1 MELERDEHD
10 QLLSLD
16 GMTSD
21 DLSDEIAAAE
31 TRMIN
36 LDTAL
41 ALHETRATA
50 GSIPEDEILSSGMW
64 AIGAAGSK
72 KHQQNY
78 VSWLNRRLGIKN
90 REAKEARARSHAT
103 LFVNVARNT
112 LAAEQ
117 FDLIQDRVAERLER
131 N

>member
-1 MELERDEHD
+1 MERDEHD
-10 QLLSLD
+10 QLLSLE

-21 DLSDEIAAAE
+21 QLSDEIADAE
-31 TRMIN
+31 TQMTN

-41 ALHETRATA
+41 ALHETRASS

-64 AIGAAGSK
+64 AAGAEGSRR
-72 KHQQNY
+72 HQQNY
-78 VSWLNRRLGIKN
+78 ISWLNRRLGVKN

-112 LAAEQ
+112 LDDET
-117 FDLIQDRVAERLER
+117 FDQIQDQVAERLER

>member
-1 MELERDEHD
+1 MERDEHD
-10 QLLSLD
+10 QLLSLT

-21 DLSDEIAAAE
+21 QLSDEIADAE
-31 TRMIN
+31 AQMTN

-41 ALHETRATA
+41 SLHATRAEA
-50 GSIPEDEILSSGMW
+50 GAIPEDEILSSGMW
-64 AIGAAGSK
+64 AAGAEGSRR
-72 KHQQNY
+72 HQQNY

-103 LFVNVARNT
+103 LFVNVARST
-112 LAAEQ
+112 LDDET
-117 FDLIQDRVAERLER
+117 FDEIQDQVAERLER

>member
-1 MELERDEHD
+1 MERDEHG

-16 GMTSD
+16 GMSSD
-21 DLSDEIAAAE
+21 DLSDEIANAE

-41 ALHETRATA
+41 ALHETRAAA
-50 GSIPEDEILSSGMW
+50 GSIPEDEVLERGMW
-64 AIGAAGSK
+64 AVQGEGSRR
-72 KHQQNY
+72 HQQGY
-78 VSWLNRRLGIKN
+78 LSWLSRRLGVKN

-103 LFVNVARNT
+103 LFVNVARST
-112 LAAEQ
+112 LDDET
-117 FDLIQDRVAERLER
+117 FDLIQDQVAERLER

>member
-1 MELERDEHD
+1 MERDEHG

-21 DLSDEIAAAE
+21 QLSDEIAAAE

-41 ALHETRATA
+41 ALHETRAAA
-50 GSIPEDEILSSGMW
+50 GSIPEDEVLERGMW
-64 AIGAAGSK
+64 AANGEGSRR
-72 KHQQNY
+72 HQQNY
-78 VSWLNRRLGIKN
+78 ISWLSRRLGVKN

-103 LFVNVARNT
+103 LFVNVARST
-112 LAAEQ
+112 LDDET
-117 FDLIQDRVAERLER
+117 FSLIQDQVAERLER
-131 N
+131 D

>member
-1 MELERDEHD
+1 MERDEHD
-10 QLLSLD
+10 QLLSLA
-16 GMTSD
+16 GMSSD

-41 ALHETRATA
+41 ALHETRAEA
-50 GSIPEDEILSSGMW
+50 GAIPEDEVLERGMW
-64 AIGAAGSK
+64 SVQAEGSRR
-72 KHQQNY
+72 HQQGY
-78 VSWLNRRLGIKN
+78 LSWLSRRLGVKN

-103 LFVNVARNT
+103 MFVNVARNT
-112 LAAEQ
+112 LDAGQ
-117 FDLIQDRVAERLER
+117 FDLIQDQVAERLER